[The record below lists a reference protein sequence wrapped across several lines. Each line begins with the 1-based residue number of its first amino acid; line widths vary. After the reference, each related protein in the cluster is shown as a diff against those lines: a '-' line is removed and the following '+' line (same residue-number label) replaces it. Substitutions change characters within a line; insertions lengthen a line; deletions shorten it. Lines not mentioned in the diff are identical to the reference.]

1 MSGWREHFMQRVASG
16 RDPLDDPLN
25 ASWDAVVRPER
36 ATEPGTD
43 SNDVAF
49 LHRVH
54 ALETLTLPSPAFFD
68 DLEQRLVSLYA
79 PPVASAQPVFPLEAH
94 QQAGIA
100 RPALKRPG
108 LLLRPNRW
116 LSVQGALAV
125 LSVVLVAG
133 LLVIYQSVPKTSEA
147 PPIPAAVIAKP
158 SIQSIARF
166 EFSPLMWDM
175 PDATTWDHMELGL
188 FNVAPATSFTTDVP
202 RYTSVDGPLSLTVL
216 RGTLTV
222 TPAGPALFYPANQFG
237 HPPVEVRDGES
248 VSLGQNE
255 TIIYSATD
263 GASGRNP
270 GTVSALTLYGTVGP
284 VDNAV
289 PATVPNDV
297 SFVTFETAEP
307 IAALPNAGATMTLQ
321 RLELAPVDT
330 FVFEPEAD
338 LRYLPFFDPA
348 LTGELRMVEGAMD
361 GLVPEPGAQTIRDSF
376 ELRHLMPG
384 PHTIFNPGDK
394 TVDIYFLVVE
404 PLSDG
409 GVPAA

>member
-1 MSGWREHFMQRVASG
+1 M
-16 RDPLDDPLN
+16 N
-25 ASWDAVVRPER
+25 AGWDAVVRHDRTVSPELDP
-36 ATEPGTD
+36 A
-43 SNDVAF
+43 DVA
-49 LHRVH
+49 LLRRMH
-54 ALETLTLPSPAFFD
+54 ALETVSLPSPAFFD
-68 DLEQRLVSLYA
+68 DLEKRLVASYRPLLTESTRMPEVIGPSADATRRWPERIGSA
-79 PPVASAQPVFPLEAH
+79 PRSHRSFPL
-94 QQAGIA
+94 
-100 RPALKRPG
+100 
-108 LLLRPNRW
+108 
-116 LSVQGALAV
+116 QGALAV
-125 LSVVLVAG
+125 LAIMMVAS

-166 EFSPLMWDM
+166 EFSPLIWDM

-202 RYTSVDGPLSLTVL
+202 WYTSVDGPLSLTVL
-216 RGTLTV
+216 SGTLTV
-222 TPAGPALFYPANQFG
+222 TPAGPALFYPANQSG
-237 HPPVEVRDGES
+237 QPPVEVRDGES
-248 VSLGQNE
+248 VSIGQNE

-263 GASGRNP
+263 GATGRNP

-289 PATVPNDV
+289 LATVPNDV

-307 IAALPNAGATMTLQ
+307 IASLPNKVATMTLQ
-321 RLELAPVDT
+321 RLELAPFDT
-330 FVFEPEAD
+330 FVFEPDAD

-348 LTGELRMVEGAMD
+348 QTGELRMVEGAID
-361 GLVPEPGAQTIRDSF
+361 GLVPELGAQRIRDPF
-376 ELRHLMPG
+376 ELRYLTPG

-409 GVPAA
+409 GTPAA